1 MNRGPMP
8 AHLAPISLR
17 LTRLGTWRDLQRLLA
32 AYPETQKS
40 WRGYLRVQEIVLG
53 PHPPRQ
59 GIALRV
65 TQYEEAPNEDLPLK
79 VLVRLETGE
88 ECELAVQ
95 QLQAL
100 GVTW

>member
-17 LTRLGTWRDLQRLLA
+17 LVSLRSWRDLQRLLA

-53 PHPPRQ
+53 PKAPQ
-59 GIALRV
+59 EGIALRV
-65 TQYEEAPNEDLPLK
+65 TQYEAPPNDDLPLK